1 MNISDLFK
9 EEFEEA
15 AGRQVRISDLK
26 FRQAYEEKSIRV
38 ERTVNR
44 IRFLLGFMFLVT
56 GFSSYKNNSSP
67 PVYQGVI
74 GCAIVYLISTF
85 CWEIYLRN
93 AVYKKWIKYLT
104 TATDILVIFTA
115 KYFMHFDYFA
125 GWGLAIK
132 DPATFVSYFL
142 MINLAGLRLDR
153 RFSVFTGGLTVAS
166 FLALLLMGLASGTVS
181 FTSDPSLA
189 YDPKYLRASVELS
202 KILFLIAA
210 SAIIVYL
217 SGDTRRFLSQLSVS
231 ETRTQHNLKVMGE
244 ILQHTEEVSVRL
256 RDLMKGLVIQ
266 ADSVQASVNDQKIF
280 FEKDLD
286 TVKSMMQESREINL
300 VINSQLGMLEKI
312 SSRVDSLLSV
322 ADQVKKESTE
332 SVSKAVQVKKIITE
346 GQVFLENAMSSV
358 QDMKAQSEKILN
370 ISRTIN
376 EIAES
381 TSLLALNASIEAAR
395 AGVNGRGFAVVAS
408 EVQKLADRSINS
420 SKEIHTIIN
429 ATVKNIDRS
438 SSMIQ
443 ETSKQLEVIAEAV
456 KENEVFLGGLSENAV
471 KQGKLS
477 FAIKS
482 DVENIKEI
490 GESVLSLTVG
500 QDENLSAF
508 SERNKK
514 KLEMTAKSE
523 ELVNRLEEITKE
535 MGLYSSKLYDLVKER
550 DRLIS
555 EDKRMHQN

>member
-1 MNISDLFK
+1 MNMSDLFK

-15 AGRQVRISDLK
+15 AGRQVRSSDLK

-56 GFSSYKNNSSP
+56 GFSSYKGNSSP
-67 PVYQGVI
+67 PVYLGIMGSAVF
-74 GCAIVYLISTF
+74 YLLNAV
-85 CWEIYLRN
+85 CWEIYLRK
-93 AVYKKWIKYLT
+93 AVYKKWIKYLST
-104 TATDILVIFTA
+104 FMDILVIFSA
-115 KYFMHFDYFA
+115 KYFMHFDPFY
-125 GWGLAIK
+125 GWGVTIK

-153 RFSVFTGGLTVAS
+153 RFSIYTGVLAVSS
-166 FLALLLMGLASGTVS
+166 FIALLLMGLSSGTVS
-181 FTSDPSLA
+181 FTSDPTLG
-189 YDPKYLRASVELS
+189 YDTRYLRFPVELS
-202 KILFLIAA
+202 KVLFLAAA

-231 ETRTQHNLKVMGE
+231 ETRTQYNLKVMGD
-244 ILQHTEEVSVRL
+244 ILMHTEEVSIRL
-256 RDLMKGLVIQ
+256 RELMKGLVVQ

-280 FEKDLD
+280 FEMDSD
-286 TVKSMMQESREINL
+286 TVKSMMQESRDINL

-312 SSRVDSLLSV
+312 ASRVDSLLSV
-322 ADQVKKESTE
+322 ADQVKKESNE
-332 SVSKAVQVKKIITE
+332 SVNKAVQVKKIITE
-346 GQVFLENAMSSV
+346 GQAFLENAMSSV
-358 QDMKAQSEKILN
+358 QEMKAQSEKILN

-395 AGVNGRGFAVVAS
+395 AGANGKGFAVVAS

-429 ATVKNIDRS
+429 ATVKNIDKS
-438 SSMIQ
+438 SRMIQ
-443 ETSKQLEVIAEAV
+443 DTSKQLEVIAEAV
-456 KENEVFLGGLSENAV
+456 KENEGFLTGLSENAV

-482 DVENIKEI
+482 DVENIREI

-514 KLEMTAKSE
+514 KMEMTAKSE
-523 ELVNRLEEITKE
+523 DLVNRLEEITKE
-535 MGLYSSKLYDLVKER
+535 MGVYASKLYELVKER

-555 EDKRMHQN
+555 EDKRSS